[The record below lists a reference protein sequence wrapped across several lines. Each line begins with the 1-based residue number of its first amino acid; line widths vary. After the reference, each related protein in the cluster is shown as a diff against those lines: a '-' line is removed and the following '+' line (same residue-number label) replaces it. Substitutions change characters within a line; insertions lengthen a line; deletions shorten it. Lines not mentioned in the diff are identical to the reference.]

1 MDYKTLLFEEKE
13 HAAHITLNRPKSGNA
28 LDDNLVADLSH
39 AMLRC
44 DEDDNIRAVLLS
56 GAGKTFCVG
65 GDLKNFAAHIDNLPM
80 HIKDMI
86 THLHAAISRMARMQA
101 PIVAAAHGNIAGA
114 GMSLLAAADITLAAE
129 SSTFTMAYTA
139 VGLSPDGS
147 ATYFLPR
154 LVGLK
159 RALELALTNRRLSA
173 QEALEWGIINQVVP
187 DEELID
193 QAQSLTKKLAAGPTK
208 AFGAAK
214 QLLRQSLN
222 NTLET
227 QMEHEARMIA
237 DMTRTADF
245 AEGVAAFLEKRPPNY
260 KGA

>member
-1 MDYKTLLFEEKE
+1 MTYKTLLFEEKDQV
-13 HAAHITLNRPKSGNA
+13 AHITLNRPKAGNA
-28 LDDNLVADLSH
+28 MDDNLVSDLSQV
-39 AMLRC
+39 MLRC
-44 DEDDNIRAVLLS
+44 DEDANIRAVLLS

-65 GDLKNFAAHIDNLPM
+65 GDLKNFAKHLDNLPT

-101 PIVAAAHGNIAGA
+101 PIIAAAHGNIAGA

-154 LVGLK
+154 LIGQK

-173 QEALEWGIINQVVP
+173 QQALEWGLINQVVP
-187 DEELID
+187 DDELLD
-193 QAQSLTKKLAAGPTK
+193 QARNLAEKLAAGPTK

-214 QLLRQSLN
+214 KLLRQSLN
-222 NTLET
+222 HTLET
-227 QMEHEARMIA
+227 QMEYEARMIA
-237 DMTRTADF
+237 DMTRTTDF
-245 AEGVAAFLEKRPPNY
+245 TEGVSAFLEKRPPNY
-260 KGA
+260 KGT